1 MLKEITRSCP
11 FGGSTCRMGTNMNLL
26 IVDDEYYS
34 AQSTRK
40 KVLENTDLFEDIHC
54 AYSMKQALEYLEEN
68 EAAVIISDIEMPG
81 GSGLSL
87 LEEMRRRQKNTV
99 CIFLTAFSKFEYVTT
114 AMRLASIDYLLK
126 PVDTDQLMASVNRA
140 VEIYRKQDTDRQNR
154 EKAGYWQ
161 DSRHYLY
168 EQLWEELAEGAV
180 AGGEKDIRIALHTRN
195 LEEELAEQT
204 FLPLIIQ
211 CVMQDEQKLEK
222 TLYHFTLKNIAREYF
237 YEKQTL
243 PAVVQYRKKGFL
255 YFLPIPASVGRN
267 RILQKCRESFQDFT
281 VHFQNSFNYFLAKEP
296 CRMDQ
301 FYQIFQ
307 DMLGFVQQN
316 VTLEN
321 HVFDL
326 QETFR
331 ANYDTQEIHLPVEQY
346 REYLRQNK
354 IQELSRELPLF
365 LQKMKMDGKGTDAS
379 LKSFYYSFLQL
390 CFSVMGEQNPE
401 ALSLFRTQVIDTSPE
416 TACASFHALQGWAL
430 QTVEQYKSCMA
441 AAANEENAVASVKRY
456 IREHLSENMSRELL
470 ADTVYFTSDY
480 LSHLFKKETGY
491 SLTNYIIHERIERA
505 KVLLAQNKLSIREV
519 AAACGFDNVSYF
531 SRQFRSMTGMTPR
544 EYRKQE

>member
-140 VEIYRKQDTDRQNR
+140 VEIYRKQDADRQNR

-255 YFLPIPASVGRN
+255 YFLPIPTSVGRD

-354 IQELSRELPLF
+354 TQELSRELPLF

-416 TACASFHALQGWAL
+416 TACASFYTLQGWAL